1 MDNETLRILN
11 VYRGQPTE
19 PPSRKEF
26 AAITKSDYQA
36 TADDKWRHD
45 NSNSVFEMKKMSL
58 YEPMRSKWWVRLDD
72 KKKKKTPTPRTPEA
86 PTPKPAK
93 RTPKKK
99 KTPTTPQLVD
109 KPPND
114 EAQHVDDNVAGG
126 DNEIFSDEIENIIAA
141 QDATKAAK
149 NAEKVSGEAGGEKTG
164 GEKVET
170 VKEAFEEGVVHTD
183 SSETE
188 SDIDLTEIAPTTGHK
203 GKRDRKAGPSRKR
216 KNSDD
221 EDATYVPSPAE
232 VEKIK
237 KGRGKMKRKA
247 QLTGENLRKLKIRKT
262 TTKAV
267 KDTIGESV
275 QIPAERVESVA
286 VEQSKN
292 VKEPGSTTKKAST
305 PKQQGSNQSFPD
317 VPYNLDAGPTHLE
330 DIGDIPFFN
339 DEIVDALAKRVA
351 ELEKAK
357 VETDAKLK
365 VSDEKLKVTEEKLKN
380 VEAKNIVLK
389 NEVLEMN
396 EKIEDLQVGNNTLN
410 EMIDELLTT
419 NVDLNDSNATLSAEN
434 ELIQKALE
442 DLKIGIRIA
451 EAQRMKR
458 EQRDAQEVADAAKD
472 EGKGIVVEEVLESSG
487 QKEQQTS
494 NAGDNVD
501 MSIVLTQQFTLD
513 DEEGDEKDDE
523 EGDDDEDEDTEE
535 LFKDID
541 DYHGSDDGDDD
552 DQGRDSGALIVRQA
566 GAHQVNDFLDD
577 TQNSEHEEVHPQGE
591 SSSGT
596 KRVDPVDL
604 FSSTPKVIYLSH
616 DVEEGELVENWTRE
630 TMKESLGL
638 NDEDNFTFDFEKDM
652 EDDAPDSEYMFKMV
666 DEADKFNEVVVEDD
680 LESDQDVPFHYANK
694 DSKDFPTFIELFQ
707 THNED

>member
-45 NSNSVFEMKKMSL
+45 NSNSVSEMKKMSL

-247 QLTGENLRKLKIRKT
+247 QLTGENPRKLKIRKT

-286 VEQSKN
+286 VEVPVQSEFRIATPPTSPIQETML
-292 VKEPGSTTKKAST
+292 VQMEVHVTTLL
-305 PKQQGSNQSFPD
+305 SNQR
-317 VPYNLDAGPTHLE
+317 T
-330 DIGDIPFFN
+330 
-339 DEIVDALAKRVA
+339 
-351 ELEKAK
+351 
-357 VETDAKLK
+357 
-365 VSDEKLKVTEEKLKN
+365 LKN
-380 VEAKNIVLK
+380 QAQQRRKLQLQSNKVLIK
-389 NEVLEMN
+389 VFLMFH
-396 EKIEDLQVGNNTLN
+396 ITL
-410 EMIDELLTT
+410 IL
-419 NVDLNDSNATLSAEN
+419 
-434 ELIQKALE
+434 
-442 DLKIGIRIA
+442 
-451 EAQRMKR
+451 
-458 EQRDAQEVADAAKD
+458 
-472 EGKGIVVEEVLESSG
+472 
-487 QKEQQTS
+487 
-494 NAGDNVD
+494 
-501 MSIVLTQQFTLD
+501 
-513 DEEGDEKDDE
+513 
-523 EGDDDEDEDTEE
+523 
-535 LFKDID
+535 
-541 DYHGSDDGDDD
+541 
-552 DQGRDSGALIVRQA
+552 VR
-566 GAHQVNDFLDD
+566 H
-577 TQNSEHEEVHPQGE
+577 
-591 SSSGT
+591 
-596 KRVDPVDL
+596 
-604 FSSTPKVIYLSH
+604 I
-616 DVEEGELVENWTRE
+616 
-630 TMKESLGL
+630 
-638 NDEDNFTFDFEKDM
+638 
-652 EDDAPDSEYMFKMV
+652 
-666 DEADKFNEVVVEDD
+666 
-680 LESDQDVPFHYANK
+680 
-694 DSKDFPTFIELFQ
+694 
-707 THNED
+707 